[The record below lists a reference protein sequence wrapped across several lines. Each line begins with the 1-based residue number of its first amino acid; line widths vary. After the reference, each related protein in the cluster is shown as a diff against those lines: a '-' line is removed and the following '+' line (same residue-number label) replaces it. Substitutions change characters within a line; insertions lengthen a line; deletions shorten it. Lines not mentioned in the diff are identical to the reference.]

1 MIVGSGNFIYEV
13 DEGWGSY
20 PSDCKLGWVAAVA
33 VDSKDRV
40 YIYSRSAHP
49 LVRFAR
55 DGTFIDSLAQEILVD
70 AHGILIDE
78 RDRIFCV
85 EREAHCMRQLD
96 SDGRLVAT
104 LGTPGVQGAEGEPFR
119 LPTDIAFDSVGD
131 MYISD
136 GYDNARI
143 HKYTAAGELIKSW
156 GSPGSG
162 PGEFDLPHC
171 VRVDKNDRVLVCDRS
186 NNRVQIFDTE
196 GVYLTQWTDLNQP
209 DTIHIDEDDIVYIA
223 ELDQRISILNLE
235 GELLCRWGKGE
246 RLDEPGEFL
255 GCPHGIW
262 TDSVGDLYVS
272 EVQADQR
279 VQKFIRQR

>member
-1 MIVGSGNFIYEV
+1 MIVGSGDFVYEV
-13 DEGWGSY
+13 AEGWGSY
-20 PSDCKLGWVAAVA
+20 PEDWRLGWVAAVG

-40 YIYSRSAHP
+40 YVYNRSEHP
-49 LVRFAR
+49 LVRLDR
-55 DGTFIDSLAQEILVD
+55 DGNFIDSLAEEILVD
-70 AHGILIDE
+70 AHGILIDDW
-78 RDRIFCV
+78 DRIFCV

-96 SDGRLVAT
+96 TDGNLIST

-119 LPTDIAFDSVGD
+119 LPTDIAFDTAGD
-131 MYISD
+131 MYLSD
-136 GYDNARI
+136 GYDNARV
-143 HKYTAAGELIKSW
+143 HKYTPAGELIKSW

-171 VRVDKNDRVLVCDRS
+171 VRVDRNDRVLVCDRT

-196 GVYLTQWTDLNQP
+196 GAYLTEWRDLNRP

-223 ELDQRISILNLE
+223 ELDQRVSILNLD

-262 TDSVGDLYVS
+262 TDSAGDLYVG
-272 EVQADQR
+272 EVQTDQR
-279 VQKFIRQR
+279 LQKFVRQR

>member
-1 MIVGSGNFIYEV
+1 MIVGSGDFVYEV
-13 DEGWGSY
+13 AEGWGSY
-20 PSDCKLGWVAAVA
+20 PAGWRLGWVAAVG

-40 YIYSRSAHP
+40 YVYNRSEHP
-49 LVRFAR
+49 LVRLDR
-55 DGTFIDSLAQEILVD
+55 DGNFIDSLAEEILVD

-96 SDGRLVAT
+96 TDGKLIST

-119 LPTDIAFDSVGD
+119 LPTDIAFDSAGD

-156 GSPGSG
+156 GSPGNG

-171 VRVDKNDRVLVCDRS
+171 VRVDRNDRVLVCDRTNS
-186 NNRVQIFDTE
+186 RVQIFDTE
-196 GVYLTQWTDLNQP
+196 GAYLTEWGDLNRP

-223 ELDQRISILNLE
+223 ELDQRVSILNLE
-235 GELLCRWGKGE
+235 GDLLCRWGKGE

-262 TDSVGDLYVS
+262 TDSVGDLYVG
-272 EVQADQR
+272 EVQTDQR
-279 VQKFIRQR
+279 LQKFIRQR